1 MIEIHERCDYKQT
14 RLAMT
19 ARKGYPQVKGQ
30 LERFHRYELRN
41 AADKYFWCWIV
52 WRWIVWRESFEL

>member
-1 MIEIHERCDYKQT
+1 
-14 RLAMT
+14 MT